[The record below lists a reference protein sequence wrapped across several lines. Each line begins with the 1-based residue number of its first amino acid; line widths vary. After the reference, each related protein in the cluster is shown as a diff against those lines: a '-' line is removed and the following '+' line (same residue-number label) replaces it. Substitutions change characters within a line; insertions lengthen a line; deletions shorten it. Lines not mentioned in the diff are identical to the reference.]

1 MLDATCELIII
12 RIPQRLDRSTAA
24 HLAQDLDTQIPE
36 GNGIVLDFSQTQ
48 VLEPDVA
55 YVVQQGLKLAR
66 QHGVQMSLRAVP
78 ASVKQSLEAAGVLQ
92 HFRQV

>member
-12 RIPQRLDRSTAA
+12 RIPQRLDRATAP
-24 HLAQDLDTQIPE
+24 HLAQDLDAQIPE

-48 VLEPDVA
+48 VLEPDAA
-55 YVVQQGLKLAR
+55 YVVKQGLKLAK
-66 QHGVQMSLRAVP
+66 QYGVQMSLRAVQS
-78 ASVKQSLEAAGVLQ
+78 SVRQALEAAGVLQ